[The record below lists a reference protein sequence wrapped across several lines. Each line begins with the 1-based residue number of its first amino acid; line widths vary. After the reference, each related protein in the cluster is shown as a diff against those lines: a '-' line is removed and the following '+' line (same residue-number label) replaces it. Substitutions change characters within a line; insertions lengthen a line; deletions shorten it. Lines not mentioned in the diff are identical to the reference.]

1 MILPRSMVTNVCFLK
16 RTMLLPFA
24 SKSCL
29 ELLHLRFSYF
39 DSRVWECINRS
50 WGASATA
57 ATNIEETD
65 STGVLYGAQ
74 DWGSQL
80 RKERVSGDVS
90 SPSTYRLQK
99 EFCDLIEWAFGPQGI
114 RSLRTIAVGDFS
126 ATGPCQ
132 GRLCISVDSHGT
144 LSVLKERDK
153 RMAYPLEKF
162 RDFVH
167 SETVSL
173 SYGRL

>member
-1 MILPRSMVTNVCFLK
+1 
-16 RTMLLPFA
+16 MLLPFA

-29 ELLHLRFSYF
+29 EILHLRFSYF

-65 STGVLYGAQ
+65 SIGVLYGTQ

-99 EFCDLIEWAFGPQGI
+99 EFCDLIEWAFGCEGI

-126 ATGPCQ
+126 AAGPCE
-132 GRLCISVDSHGT
+132 GRLCISVDSHGI
-144 LSVLKERDK
+144 LSVLKGRDK

-162 RDFVH
+162 QEFVR

-173 SYGRL
+173 NCDIL